1 MGRTRS
7 FQKISDWRSKMR
19 PVFFELA
26 DVNQQF
32 EKRWSKIERECKQGL
47 ETAAGTDAPEIK
59 KRVIEY
65 FRRRVS
71 ELSRETDEKL
81 IDIDKRYKPFSFNPL
96 AFSYLTL
103 DPPSPDAEG
112 IFEWL
117 HFQRHGEGFWTTA
130 MKDANGEDGAWDRI
144 SRTEKDF
151 RIAVLGQGA
160 IKPFRFDVEH
170 RQLLELIICFEEQRL
185 TAEELA
191 HCVDC
196 YCGCCT
202 EHHEANTL
210 KRLRARLEADL
221 RTGMVEATD
230 S

>member
-1 MGRTRS
+1 MGRARS
-7 FQKISDWRSKMR
+7 FQKMSDWRIKMQ

-26 DVNQQF
+26 DLNQQF
-32 EKRWSKIERECKQGL
+32 EERWSKIERECKQGL
-47 ETAAGTDAPEIK
+47 ETAAGANAPEIK
-59 KRVIEY
+59 QQVLEY
-65 FRRRVS
+65 FRERVR

-81 IDIDKRYKPFSFNPL
+81 VDIDKRYKPFSFNPL

-103 DPPSPDAEG
+103 DPPSSDAEG

-117 HFQRHGEGFWTTA
+117 HFQRHGEGYWTTA
-130 MKDANGEDGAWDRI
+130 MKDANGEIGAWDRI

-151 RIAVLGQGA
+151 RIAVLGQGP

-170 RQLLELIICFEEQRL
+170 RQLLELIICFEDQRL

-196 YCGCCT
+196 YCACGR
-202 EHHEANTL
+202 EHHEVNTL

-221 RTGMVEATD
+221 RTGIAGGN
-230 S
+230 